1 MGVGRRGETVSELW
15 EGDSA
20 NAGASDV
27 RVHSSGPLAKL
38 SSLRAHFLPLMTWC
52 GEKDGRRCG
61 KERRAPWDSP
71 VDCGVSGEHSQ
82 MPPVR
87 FVKPLEIDLQ

>member
-1 MGVGRRGETVSELW
+1 MSCGR
-15 EGDSA
+15 GDSA

-27 RVHSSGPLAKL
+27 GPQLWSLGKVVQPQSSFPA
-38 SSLRAHFLPLMTWC
+38 SDDWC

-61 KERRAPWDSP
+61 RERRAPWDSP

-82 MPPVR
+82 MPPAR
-87 FVKPLEIDLQ
+87 FVKHLEIDLQ